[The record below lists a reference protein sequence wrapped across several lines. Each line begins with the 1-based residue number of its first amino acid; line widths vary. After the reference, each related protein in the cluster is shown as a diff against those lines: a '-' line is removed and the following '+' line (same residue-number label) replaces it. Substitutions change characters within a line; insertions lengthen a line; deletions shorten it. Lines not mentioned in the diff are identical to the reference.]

1 MSRLWPIIL
10 FITISQSAFA
20 KDVWVLVGFAPGPH
34 AQCESFYTWY
44 TDTVFHNLSSKEAK
58 VAVVGQGAGPL
69 INPVSFSI
77 PASDEVSLS
86 SQIGAFPPSGLN
98 IVHFD
103 ISDDVFVESRLEY
116 RFDQPCVG
124 APPAPG
130 PAGKIA
136 FPAFSRLAATR
147 EPQIHFG
154 TDLGLQRVRTNVG
167 IYNAGSVP
175 ANAHVELR
183 KSVCFPVTV
192 ASADASIPPN
202 TLVQISLTQ
211 ERCDE
216 VVPAS
221 VPPWV
226 KHTVIV
232 VDQPS
237 LTYVTPVVN
246 FQAPSISFTV
256 GTPQ

>member
-1 MSRLWPIIL
+1 M
-10 FITISQSAFA
+10 
-20 KDVWVLVGFAPGPH
+20 
-34 AQCESFYTWY
+34 
-44 TDTVFHNLSSKEAK
+44 
-58 VAVVGQGAGPL
+58 
-69 INPVSFSI
+69 
-77 PASDEVSLS
+77 
-86 SQIGAFPPSGLN
+86 
-98 IVHFD
+98 
-103 ISDDVFVESRLEY
+103 
-116 RFDQPCVG
+116 
-124 APPAPG
+124 
-130 PAGKIA
+130 
-136 FPAFSRLAATR
+136 AATR

-211 ERCDE
+211 ERCDT
-216 VVPAS
+216 VIPAS